1 MRSALALTAL
11 VAVARAQVTA
21 APSIPTVSGCP
32 AVLSV
37 TALCNTCVTLACIE
51 TAYITAGCDGCPS
64 APATVFTGYP
74 CEDNCAGLGGC
85 KTEYM
90 VVSAADP
97 GECKSEPQTISLD
110 PIITG
115 SGSEN
120 PSTIGVTVTE
130 PGDGISITTVTTTG
144 GTGSAPAPT
153 QTTLSGT
160 VSSSVSSTAGP
171 VSTNAAGRLRPW
183 RLW

>member
-1 MRSALALTAL
+1 MRSALVLTAL

-21 APSIPTVSGCP
+21 APSVPLVSGCP

-51 TAYITAGCDGCPS
+51 TAYVTAGCDGCPS
-64 APATVFTGYP
+64 VPATVFTGYP

-97 GECKSEPQTISLD
+97 GECKSEPETVSLP
-110 PIITG
+110 PIFTET
-115 SGSEN
+115 GSEN

-130 PGDGISITTVTTTG
+130 PGDGISTTG
-144 GTGSAPAPT
+144 
-153 QTTLSGT
+153 LSFLGF
-160 VSSSVSSTAGP
+160 VAILFRV
-171 VSTNAAGRLRPW
+171 
-183 RLW
+183 